1 MKTETDRRPTTS
13 PVVKEMAMK
22 LSRVSLGCSFSS
34 AVSEKPI
41 LAYELTYSRTKT
53 TERHVCSAQRQ
64 SIRLI

>member
-22 LSRVSLGCSFSS
+22 VSRVSLGCSFSS

-41 LAYELTYSRTKT
+41 LAYELSHSR
-53 TERHVCSAQRQ
+53 Q
-64 SIRLI
+64 